1 MPARRPNR
9 LALFG
14 RPKTIFDPSIR
25 KHREIY
31 AEFLRTGS
39 WANSPLNFIID
50 DDSLAVT
57 FTIEKKML
65 EHYLKKEFGREQE
78 FRLLQRFEG

>member
-1 MPARRPNR
+1 MTTRRPGR
-9 LALFG
+9 LSLFG
-14 RPKTIFDPSIR
+14 RPKTVFDPSIR

-31 AEFLRTGS
+31 ARFLETGS
-39 WANSPLNFIID
+39 WSHSPISFIID

-65 EHYLKKEFGREQE
+65 EHYLKKEFGRETH
-78 FRLLQRFEG
+78 FRMLERFEG